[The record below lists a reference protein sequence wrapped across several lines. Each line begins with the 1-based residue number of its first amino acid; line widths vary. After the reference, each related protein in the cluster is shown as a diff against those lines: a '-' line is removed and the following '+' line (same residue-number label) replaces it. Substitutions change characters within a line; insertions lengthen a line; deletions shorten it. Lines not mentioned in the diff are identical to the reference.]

1 MSRSRLLICDDDP
14 QILHVLTLLLSEAG
28 FDPMP
33 VATGAE
39 ALGRAAACPPDA
51 AIIDVLLPDDDGI
64 EVCRRLREWS
74 RMPIIMLSAVD
85 EERKKVRALQRGA
98 DDYVT
103 KPFAPAELIA
113 RLEAALRRSDR
124 SRDDSRVV
132 IEGLDVDLA
141 GHIVRTEGREVRL
154 TPIEY
159 DLLRVL
165 VQNLG
170 KLMTHQAL
178 LLEVWGPGYDVDTHA
193 LRFHVSNLRKKIAP
207 LGQSEQLVR
216 TERGVGY
223 RLAPRTSISVV
234 QEAQLAQIAETLTRG

>member
-1 MSRSRLLICDDDP
+1 MSGPRLLVCDDDP
-14 QILHVLTLLLSEAG
+14 QILDLLTLVLSEAG
-28 FDPMP
+28 FEPMP

-39 ALGRAAACPPDA
+39 ALDRAAARPPDA
-51 AIIDVLLPDDDGI
+51 AIIDVLLPDEDGI
-64 EVCRRLREWS
+64 EVCSRLREWS
-74 RMPIIMLSAVD
+74 RMPILMLSAVD
-85 EERKKVRALQRGA
+85 EERRKVTALQRGA

-113 RLEAALRRSDR
+113 RLEAALRRADR
-124 SRDDSRVV
+124 SPDDSRVV

-141 GHIVRTEGREVRL
+141 GRTVRAAGREVRL

-170 KLMTHQAL
+170 KLMTHEAL

-207 LGQSEQLVR
+207 SGQSEQLVR
-216 TERGVGY
+216 TERGIGY
-223 RLAPRTSISVV
+223 RLAPGTSISVV
-234 QEAQLAQIAETLTRG
+234 QKPVSWRKDPRP

>member
-1 MSRSRLLICDDDP
+1 MSGSRLLVCDDDP
-14 QILHVLTLLLSEAG
+14 QILDLLTLVLSEAG
-28 FDPMP
+28 FEVMAA
-33 VATGAE
+33 ATGGE
-39 ALGRAAACPPDA
+39 ALDQAAAHPPEA
-51 AIIDVLLPDDDGI
+51 AIIDVLLPDGDGI

-74 RMPIIMLSAVD
+74 RMPILMLSAVD
-85 EERKKVRALQRGA
+85 EERRKVRALQRGA

-113 RLEAALRRSDR
+113 RLEATLRRAGR
-124 SRDDSRVV
+124 SPDAPTVV
-132 IEGLDVDLA
+132 IEGLEVDLG
-141 GHIVRTEGREVRL
+141 GHSVRAEGRDVRL

-170 KLMTHQAL
+170 KLMTHRAL
-178 LLEVWGPGYDVDTHA
+178 LCEVWGPGHEVDTHT

-207 LGQSEQLVR
+207 SGQGEQLVR

-223 RLAPRTSISVV
+223 RFAPGDARS
-234 QEAQLAQIAETLTRG
+234 

>member
-1 MSRSRLLICDDDP
+1 MSGSRLLVCDDDP
-14 QILHVLTLLLSEAG
+14 QIRHVLGLLLSEAG
-28 FDPMP
+28 FEVIP

-39 ALGRAAACPPDA
+39 ALDRAAACPPDA
-51 AIIDVLLPDDDGI
+51 AIIDVLLGDEDGV

-74 RMPIIMLSAVD
+74 RMPIVMLSAVD
-85 EERKKVRALQRGA
+85 EERQKVRALQRGA

-103 KPFAPAELIA
+103 KPFAAAELIA
-113 RLEAALRRSDR
+113 RLEAALRRAGR
-124 SRDDSRVV
+124 GPDDSRVV

-141 GHIVRTEGREVRL
+141 GHIVRAEGREVRL

-159 DLLRVL
+159 DLLRAL

-178 LLEVWGPGYDVDTHA
+178 LLEVWGPGYEVDAHT
-193 LRFHVSNLRKKIAP
+193 LRFHVSNLRRKIAP
-207 LGQSEQLVR
+207 GGQSEQLVR

-223 RLAPRTSISVV
+223 RLLPGPSIPVV
-234 QEAQLAQIAETLTRG
+234 QEAVSWRK

>member
-1 MSRSRLLICDDDP
+1 MSGPRLLICDDDP
-14 QILHVLTLLLSEAG
+14 QILEVLTLLLSEAG
-28 FDPMP
+28 FEAMP

-39 ALGRAAACPPDA
+39 ALDRAAASPPDA
-51 AIIDVLLPDDDGI
+51 AIIDVLLPDKDGI

-98 DDYVT
+98 DDYMT

-124 SRDDSRVV
+124 SPDDSRVV
-132 IEGLDVDLA
+132 IVGLDVDLA
-141 GHIVRTEGREVRL
+141 RRIVRAEGREVRL

-178 LLEVWGPGYDVDTHA
+178 LLEVWGPGYEVDTHA

-207 LGQSEQLVR
+207 PGQSEQLVR

-223 RLAPRTSISVV
+223 RLAPGT
-234 QEAQLAQIAETLTRG
+234 

>member
-1 MSRSRLLICDDDP
+1 MSGSRLLVCDDDP
-14 QILHVLTLLLSEAG
+14 QIRELLELLLSEAG
-28 FDPMP
+28 FEVVP

-39 ALGRAAACPPDA
+39 ALDRAAAYPPDA
-51 AIIDVLLPDDDGI
+51 AIIDVLLPDEDGV

-74 RMPIIMLSAVD
+74 RMPIVMLSAVD
-85 EERKKVRALQRGA
+85 EERQKVRALQRGA

-103 KPFAPAELIA
+103 KPFGGAELIA
-113 RLEAALRRSDR
+113 RLEAGLRRADR
-124 SRDDSRVV
+124 GPDDSRVV

-141 GHIVRTEGREVRL
+141 GHIVLAEGREVRL

-159 DLLRVL
+159 DLLRAL

-178 LLEVWGPGYDVDTHA
+178 LLEVWGPGYEVDAHT

-207 LGQSEQLVR
+207 SGQAAQLVR

-223 RLAPRTSISVV
+223 RLAPGTASAVARERI
-234 QEAQLAQIAETLTRG
+234 TRRK

>member
-1 MSRSRLLICDDDP
+1 MSGSRLLICDDDP
-14 QILHVLTLLLSEAG
+14 QILDLLTLLLTEAG
-28 FDPMP
+28 FEVMP
-33 VATGAE
+33 AATGAA
-39 ALGRAAACPPDA
+39 ALDRAAASPPDA
-51 AIIDVLLPDDDGI
+51 AIIDVLLGDEDGV

-74 RMPIIMLSAVD
+74 RMPIVMLSAVD
-85 EERKKVRALQRGA
+85 EERQKVRALQRGA

-103 KPFAPAELIA
+103 KPFAAAELIA
-113 RLEAALRRSDR
+113 RLEAALRRADR
-124 SRDDSRVV
+124 GPDDSRVV

-141 GHIVRTEGREVRL
+141 GHTVRAEGREVRL

-159 DLLRVL
+159 DLLRAL

-178 LLEVWGPGYDVDTHA
+178 LLEVWGPGYEVDAHT

-207 LGQSEQLVR
+207 SGQSAQLVR

-223 RLAPRTSISVV
+223 RLAPGMPTAAVHKASRW
-234 QEAQLAQIAETLTRG
+234 RK